1 MDVYILLEG
10 GEIPHDE
17 ILNLI
22 QDYLSD
28 ERIRPLTDFVTVKP
42 AEIISY
48 DIDCKY
54 FINRTD
60 ATQALSI
67 KTAAE
72 KAVDDFINWQ
82 KNKLGRDVNPTE
94 LYFRLRQA
102 GVKRAEIIFP
112 AFTVTPQN
120 AVAICQNVNL
130 VYGGL
135 EDE

>member
-28 ERIRPLTDFVTVKP
+28 ERLRPLTDLVTVKP
-42 AEIISY
+42 AEIVSY

-72 KAVDDFINWQ
+72 KAVQDFIDWQ
-82 KNKLGRDVNPTE
+82 KNKLGRDIDSTY
-94 LYFRLRQA
+94 LIYKLREA
-102 GVKRAEIIFP
+102 GASRVIVDAP
-112 AFTVTPQN
+112 AFQVVPPN
-120 AVAICQNVNL
+120 AVAIANNVNIS
-130 VYGGL
+130 YMGL
-135 EDE
+135 KDE